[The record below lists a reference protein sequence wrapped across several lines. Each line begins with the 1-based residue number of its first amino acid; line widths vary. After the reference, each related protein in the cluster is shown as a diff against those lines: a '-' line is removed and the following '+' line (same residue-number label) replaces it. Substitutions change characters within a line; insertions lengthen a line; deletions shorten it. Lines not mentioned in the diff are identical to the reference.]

1 MPSSSALFRKWKRG
15 DLLIETGTDTGAGI
29 VAALAAG
36 YRKVVSIEKAN
47 GAAEWWT
54 SRVLVGV
61 PEVVVL
67 AGDSAFVLPT
77 LFGGLYE
84 WRTATIW
91 LDAHSPQ
98 SVPLLE
104 ELDAVA
110 AVREEFNG
118 ILLVDDMRLI
128 RSRTEWAVGI
138 DESQV
143 LGRLRGFHIEYE
155 ASQYDPRDILV
166 AWRQQ

>member
-15 DLLIETGTDTGAGI
+15 YVFIETGTDTGAGI

-36 YRKVVSIEKAN
+36 YQRVISIEQDRHVVD
-47 GAAEWWT
+47 WWR
-54 SRVLVGV
+54 SRVVMNV
-61 PEVVVL
+61 PAVEVL
-67 AGDSAFVLPT
+67 AGDSALVLPT
-77 LFGGLYE
+77 LFGGLEY

-91 LDAHSPQ
+91 LDAHSPGN
-98 SVPLLE
+98 VPLLA
-104 ELDAVA
+104 ELDAIA
-110 AVREEFNG
+110 AVQDDFDG
-118 ILLVDDMRLI
+118 FLLVDDMRLI
-128 RSRTEWAVGI
+128 RSRTEWAAGI